1 MRGDAGGHRHVQHDQ
16 VAHVSR
22 VTCQLSSRV
31 TCQVVEPARAVSA
44 AGPTQ
49 GGVRAG
55 RRQGAVRPPA
65 LPHGQVRRSD
75 K

>member
-1 MRGDAGGHRHVQHDQ
+1 MPGDTAMYSMIRWVG
-16 VAHVSR
+16 SR

-44 AGPTQ
+44 AGPAQ

-65 LPHGQVRRSD
+65 LAHGQVRRSD